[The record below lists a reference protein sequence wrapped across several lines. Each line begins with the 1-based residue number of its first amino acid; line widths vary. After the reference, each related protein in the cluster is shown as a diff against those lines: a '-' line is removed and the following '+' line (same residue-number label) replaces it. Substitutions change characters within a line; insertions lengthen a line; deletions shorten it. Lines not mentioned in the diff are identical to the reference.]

1 MNWSC
6 RDNVQSFSI
15 LRQALVT
22 FQTDTFATQ
31 TTTNALFYGGASSIH
46 TFPDSTQ
53 RLFRRFVLESAGTN
67 TQGQQFWLQIEVDIV
82 ANGQYIG
89 LYRPNYS
96 PTIGGL
102 HDFRYTIREGSAFI
116 TYGLAP
122 GSNEAYAQVERQNND
137 EQILR
142 GIFAATLVNR
152 SDTTQP
158 GINIFNGTFIDI
170 PF

>member
-1 MNWSC
+1 
-6 RDNVQSFSI
+6 VQSFSI
-15 LRQALVT
+15 IRQALVT
-22 FQTDTFATQ
+22 FQTDTFTTQ
-31 TTTNALFYGGASSIH
+31 TTPTADFYGGATSVH

-53 RLFRRFVLESAGTN
+53 QLFRRFVLESTGTN
-67 TQGQQFWLQIEVDIV
+67 AQGRRFWLQIEVDIV

-89 LYRPNYS
+89 IYRPTYVS
-96 PTIGGL
+96 GVGGL
-102 HDFRYTIREGSAFI
+102 SDLRYTIREGNTFI

-137 EQILR
+137 EKILR

-158 GINIFNGTFIDI
+158 GINLFNGTFIDI